1 MHFHPGSTI
10 IDPASMMGK
19 AKAAEGSG
27 DKILVTREEFLE
39 FSTELQKKFEDIT
52 RSQVQM
58 ADAQA
63 DTNENLNNVQF
74 DTNSRLDKITEL
86 LTGVLVNR

>member
-1 MHFHPGSTI
+1 MI

-19 AKAAEGSG
+19 AKATEGSG

>member
-1 MHFHPGSTI
+1 
-10 IDPASMMGK
+10 MMGK
-19 AKAAEGSG
+19 AKATEGSG

-58 ADAQA
+58 ADAKA